1 MSSVVKTDG
10 DVIRESNIP
19 YEEGIVNRI
28 KYSLKQIDSSENN
41 LVHINAVANDIKGN
55 LNIVNMG
62 ISHDKIS
69 TVLTLRASIGGNI
82 SIEKLLRKSRG
93 LIRLFMK
100 HCNRLQQVTVILC
113 WILVVLPTN
122 FFKWL
127 YFTLI
132 KRGI

>member
-41 LVHINAVANDIKGN
+41 QVHINAVTNDIKGDI
-55 LNIVNMG
+55 NIVNMG

-82 SIEKLLRKSRG
+82 KIAFSSEYNNNKINVVDNKSSG
-93 LIRLFMK
+93 LFYLAF
-100 HCNRLQQVTVILC
+100 
-113 WILVVLPTN
+113 
-122 FFKWL
+122 
-127 YFTLI
+127 
-132 KRGI
+132 